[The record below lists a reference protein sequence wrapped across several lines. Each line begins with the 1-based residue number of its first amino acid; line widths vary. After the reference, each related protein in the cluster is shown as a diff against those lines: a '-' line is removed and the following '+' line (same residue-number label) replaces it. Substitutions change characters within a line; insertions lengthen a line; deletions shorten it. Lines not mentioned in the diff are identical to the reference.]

1 MFLKTAK
8 PHPYTTCIKLPKLLV
23 YQYTHQ
29 RSLACPKDF
38 ETSLSYVL
46 NWRSENINFNID
58 RNSTNSE
65 FNAICRVIFNQ
76 KHNLNKKQR
85 KKTQHLTLEFSFDL
99 NIIN

>member
-1 MFLKTAK
+1 MSKIKISKTENQNNLRRFHTSFCDLKLIETLMMFLKTTK

-38 ETSLSYVL
+38 ETSLSYIL

-58 RNSTNSE
+58 SKSTKRYLQNN
-65 FNAICRVIFNQ
+65 F
-76 KHNLNKKQR
+76 
-85 KKTQHLTLEFSFDL
+85 
-99 NIIN
+99 